1 MEPIRGLELGEAW
14 HHFMVLNKLDD
25 AANLPYLDAFSGTP
39 LLCSHKRRRR
49 ATQRILMAIT
59 AVSEATFQNEVKEA
73 DKPVLVDFW
82 AEWCGP
88 CRMVAPILE
97 ELSKELEGQ
106 LKVVK
111 LDVES
116 NPGIAQAYNIRGIP
130 ALLLFKDGEVA
141 DQRIGAL
148 PKQQL
153 KAWLS
158 EAVA

>member
-14 HHFMVLNKLDD
+14 HQFMVLNKLDD
-25 AANLPYLDAFSGTP
+25 AANLPYLDALSGTP
-39 LLCSHKRRRR
+39 LLYSHKRRRR
-49 ATQRILMAIT
+49 ATQRIPMAIT

>member
-1 MEPIRGLELGEAW
+1 
-14 HHFMVLNKLDD
+14 
-25 AANLPYLDAFSGTP
+25 
-39 LLCSHKRRRR
+39 
-49 ATQRILMAIT
+49 MAIT
-59 AVSEATFQNEVKEA
+59 AVSETTFQNEVKKA
-73 DKPVLVDFW
+73 DTPVLVDFW

-88 CRMVAPILE
+88 CRTVAPILE
-97 ELSKELEGQ
+97 ELSKEFEGQ

-116 NPGIAQAYNIRGIP
+116 NPAIAQAYNIRGIP
-130 ALLLFKDGEVA
+130 ALLLFKNGEVA

-148 PKQQL
+148 PKHQL